1 MKLNYDKLNIEYYKL
16 NYDKLNIEYNRYET
30 SDAF

>member
-1 MKLNYDKLNIEYYKL
+1 MKLNYDKLNIEYNKL

>member
-1 MKLNYDKLNIEYYKL
+1 MKLNYDKLNIEYNKL
-16 NYDKLNIEYNRYET
+16 NYDKLNIEYNGYET